1 MDECFESLEKLEG
14 FWTICN
20 KAQIDVMELKREKIY
35 LEKENKQLA
44 GMIKAVLEA
53 AALSQSIPSSTTVP
67 TRTPSRKRG
76 SLSAPLHRIML

>member
-20 KAQIDVMELKREKIY
+20 KAQIDVMELKREKTY

-44 GMIKAVLEA
+44 AMIKAVLEA
-53 AALSQSIPSSTTVP
+53 AALSQSIPSSTVS
-67 TRTPSRKRG
+67 TRAPSRKRG
-76 SLSAPLHRIML
+76 TLSAPLHRIML